1 MTTDEITN
9 TEMRQMAGIFE
20 TKWVRMVDD
29 LTKAEQEL
37 EAERVTLSIL
47 RQDCDYWKARALK
60 AELNADK
67 HWAETDFLMQQL
79 KKMDAICAETHRGIE
94 RGILPPQ
101 TESLPSASEPAS
113 SVVVFNRGN

>member
-1 MTTDEITN
+1 MSIDEISN
-9 TEMRQMAGIFE
+9 AEMRQMAGIFE

-37 EAERVTLSIL
+37 EAERITLSIL
-47 RQDCDYWKARALK
+47 RQDCEYWKARALK

-79 KKMDAICAETHRGIE
+79 KKVDAISVETHRMIE
-94 RGILPPQ
+94 RGILPAHQ
-101 TESLPSASEPAS
+101 ELARIS
-113 SVVVFNRGN
+113 